1 MTRPLLSTSFFGAT
15 VLRQA
20 RMASVLVFA
29 IVVVSFSPLTN
40 VQAADGELDS
50 TFGIGGM
57 VKTDFGGNFDVISA
71 IAVQADGKIVVAG
84 GTSNN
89 ARVPSF
95 ALARYNSDGSLDQ
108 SFGIGGRVITNTGG
122 LSGAASLALLP
133 DGKILAGGAGDGLG
147 SDFAMARFNNDG
159 GLDASFGSNGVVL
172 TNVGG
177 ADTAWN
183 MAVQPDGK
191 ILLGGMAGRV
201 GLQASSFAVVR
212 YKKNGKI
219 DSSFGDKGK
228 AIVEFS
234 SGFDQAYAIALQPDG
249 KVVLAGAADLNSDE
263 SPFAI
268 TRLNSDG
275 SLDSLFGS
283 GGRVTT
289 NFFGNRNQA
298 NGVAL
303 QSDGKIV
310 VAGWA
315 ARSPDGREVLAIAR
329 YNSDGS
335 LDATFGSGGMLT
347 NDFSGKGG
355 EARAIEL
362 QRDGKIVVAG
372 LAGFARAAE
381 PQVDFAAVRYN
392 GDGSLDSSF
401 GNGGAAITDFLDVID
416 VASAIA
422 IQPDGKIVIAGS
434 TTDETTRSDFALARY
449 DNAVPLDGCISDD
462 SNGNLFQFNS
472 VTGDYK
478 FTACSSDFVL
488 SGRGTLKVK
497 GCKTTL
503 KDSAPDR
510 TVSVTIK
517 TCKNKASAAIEA
529 LSAARGFSIS
539 DSNTGD
545 NTCKCR

>member
-1 MTRPLLSTSFFGAT
+1 M
-15 VLRQA
+15 
-20 RMASVLVFA
+20 
-29 IVVVSFSPLTN
+29 
-40 VQAADGELDS
+40 
-50 TFGIGGM
+50 
-57 VKTDFGGNFDVISA
+57 
-71 IAVQADGKIVVAG
+71 
-84 GTSNN
+84 
-89 ARVPSF
+89 
-95 ALARYNSDGSLDQ
+95 
-108 SFGIGGRVITNTGG
+108 
-122 LSGAASLALLP
+122 
-133 DGKILAGGAGDGLG
+133 
-147 SDFAMARFNNDG
+147 
-159 GLDASFGSNGVVL
+159 
-172 TNVGG
+172 
-177 ADTAWN
+177 
-183 MAVQPDGK
+183 
-191 ILLGGMAGRV
+191 
-201 GLQASSFAVVR
+201 VR

-219 DSSFGDKGK
+219 DSSFGNKGK

-249 KVVLAGAADLNSDE
+249 KVVLAGAVDLNSDE

-303 QSDGKIV
+303 QSDGKII

-315 ARSPDGREVLAIAR
+315 ARNPDGREVLAIAR
-329 YNSDGS
+329 YTSDGS
-335 LDATFGSGGMLT
+335 LDATFGTGGMLT
-347 NDFSGKGG
+347 NDFSGQGG

-372 LAGFARAAE
+372 LAGFLRAAK
-381 PQVDFAAVRYN
+381 PQVDFATARYN
-392 GDGSLDSSF
+392 ADGSLDSSF

-416 VASAIA
+416 VASAMA
-422 IQPDGKIVIAGS
+422 IQPDGKIVLAGS
-434 TTDETTRSDFALARY
+434 TTDDMTHSDFAIARY
-449 DNAVPLDGCISDD
+449 DNAVPLDVCISDD

-478 FTACSSDFVL
+478 FTACSSSFIL

-503 KDSAPDR
+503 KDSAPGR

-517 TCKNKASAAIEA
+517 TCKKKANATITVVSPE
-529 LSAARGFSIS
+529 SSFSIS
-539 DSNTGD
+539 DSNTADG
-545 NTCKCR
+545 NCTCQHAAADL